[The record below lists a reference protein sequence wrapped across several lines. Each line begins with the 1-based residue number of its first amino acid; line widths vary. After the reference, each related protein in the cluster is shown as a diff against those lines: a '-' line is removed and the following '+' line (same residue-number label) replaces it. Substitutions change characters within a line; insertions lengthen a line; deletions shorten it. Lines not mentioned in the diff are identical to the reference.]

1 MKVHPS
7 CVNMTTTNFI
17 LLIFIVYINLI
28 LSNCKASTAST
39 ASTNHDIPNFV
50 SKTRIAQARCR
61 LQNCQ
66 KLASQEE
73 KRQQCWTWCG
83 KLQPQKKPSEA
94 AEATEAATKQQVE
107 EEVAINVSFSVRG
120 CGLIWNIESSLQ
132 QPPTSAASAASVI
145 YQVYSQ
151 DSREAW
157 HDEGQS
163 VQNWINFSPPTL
175 ARTKAIRLTIIEA
188 SEDDGLDGL
197 GKILVRNAYIPLSN
211 EKTQNCQDRAPRSQ
225 VEQGGLKKPPKV
237 HTTEEVRTSS
247 YPGLVAAV
255 TILAVIC
262 LILISFVFIKSKKN
276 TLSMIKNTKNI
287 FLSYLK
293 KPDLM
298 DERRL
303 NNEYSEYGSGLI
315 WNIES
320 NPQPPTSAASA
331 ASVRGEKGE
340 VIAEINAIGGL
351 PKTAFVSTSVIVS
364 STLKKDS
371 DVSFIEEE
379 SGSCHI
385 STPDFETFDIREF
398 DTIDRNINNRTFV
411 I

>member
-1 MKVHPS
+1 M
-7 CVNMTTTNFI
+7 
-17 LLIFIVYINLI
+17 
-28 LSNCKASTAST
+28 ASTAST

-94 AEATEAATKQQVE
+94 AEAATEAATKQQVE

-120 CGLIWNIESSLQ
+120 CGLIWNIESSP
-132 QPPTSAASAASVI
+132 QPPTSAASTASVI

-163 VQNWINFSPPTL
+163 VQNWINLSPPTL

-188 SEDDGLDGL
+188 SEDDADGL

-225 VEQGGLKKPPKV
+225 VEQGLKKPTKV
-237 HTTEEVRTSS
+237 HTTEEGTSS
-247 YPGLVAAV
+247 YPSLVAAV

-276 TLSMIKNTKNI
+276 TLSMIKNTKNV

-303 NNEYSEYGSGLI
+303 NNEYSEYGSVDGGF
-315 WNIES
+315 
-320 NPQPPTSAASA
+320 
-331 ASVRGEKGE
+331 VRGEGE
-340 VIAEINAIGGL
+340 VVAEINAIGGL

-364 STLKKDS
+364 STLKKEPN
-371 DVSFIEEE
+371 VSFIEEE
-379 SGSCHI
+379 RGGCHI

>member
-1 MKVHPS
+1 MAS
-7 CVNMTTTNFI
+7 MG
-17 LLIFIVYINLI
+17 
-28 LSNCKASTAST
+28 STAST

-107 EEVAINVSFSVRG
+107 GEVAINVSFSVRG
-120 CGLIWNIESSLQ
+120 CGLIWNIESSP
-132 QPPTSAASAASVI
+132 QPPTLAASAASVI

-163 VQNWINFSPPTL
+163 VQNWINLSPPTL

-188 SEDDGLDGL
+188 SEDDGDGL

-225 VEQGGLKKPPKV
+225 SEHGLKKPTKV
-237 HTTEEVRTSS
+237 HTTEEGTSS

-255 TILAVIC
+255 AILAVIC

-276 TLSMIKNTKNI
+276 TLSMIKSTKNV

-303 NNEYSEYGSGLI
+303 NNEYSEYGSGGGDGGGG
-315 WNIES
+315 
-320 NPQPPTSAASA
+320 
-331 ASVRGEKGE
+331 SVRGEGE
-340 VIAEINAIGGL
+340 AVAEINAIGGL

-379 SGSCHI
+379 RGGCHI

>member
-1 MKVHPS
+1 M
-7 CVNMTTTNFI
+7 
-17 LLIFIVYINLI
+17 
-28 LSNCKASTAST
+28 AST

-61 LQNCQ
+61 LQNCE

-83 KLQPQKKPSEA
+83 KLQPQKKPTEA
-94 AEATEAATKQQVE
+94 AEAKEAAAAGAAAAKQQVE

-120 CGLIWNIESSLQ
+120 CGLIWNIESSP

-163 VQNWINFSPPTL
+163 VQNWINLSPPTL
-175 ARTKAIRLTIIEA
+175 ARTIAIRLTIIEA
-188 SEDDGLDGL
+188 SEDGDGLDGL
-197 GKILVRNAYIPLSN
+197 GNILVRNAYIPLSN

-225 VEQGGLKKPPKV
+225 VEHGLKKPPKV
-237 HTTEEVRTSS
+237 LHTTKEGSPT

-255 TILAVIC
+255 AILAIIC

-276 TLSMIKNTKNI
+276 TLSMIKSTKNV

-293 KPDLM
+293 KPDMM

-303 NNEYSEYGSGLI
+303 NNEYSEYDSGGSVNG
-315 WNIES
+315 NGG
-320 NPQPPTSAASA
+320 
-331 ASVRGEKGE
+331 SVRGEGE
-340 VIAEINAIGGL
+340 MVAEMNEIRGL
-351 PKTAFVSTSVIVS
+351 PKTAFISTSVIVS

-379 SGSCHI
+379 RGGCHI

>member
-1 MKVHPS
+1 M
-7 CVNMTTTNFI
+7 
-17 LLIFIVYINLI
+17 
-28 LSNCKASTAST
+28 ASTAST
-39 ASTNHDIPNFV
+39 ALTNHDIPNFV

-94 AEATEAATKQQVE
+94 AEAKEAATKQQVE

-120 CGLIWNIESSLQ
+120 CGLIWNIESSP
-132 QPPTSAASAASVI
+132 QPPTSAASVI

-163 VQNWINFSPPTL
+163 VQNWINLSPPTL

-188 SEDDGLDGL
+188 SEDDGDGL
-197 GKILVRNAYIPLSN
+197 GKIVVRNAYIPLSN

-225 VEQGGLKKPPKV
+225 SEQGLKKPPKV
-237 HTTEEVRTSS
+237 HTTEEGTSS

-262 LILISFVFIKSKKN
+262 LILISFVFIKNKKN
-276 TLSMIKNTKNI
+276 TLSMIKSTKNV

-303 NNEYSEYGSGLI
+303 NNEYSEYGSVDGGF
-315 WNIES
+315 
-320 NPQPPTSAASA
+320 
-331 ASVRGEKGE
+331 VRGEGE
-340 VIAEINAIGGL
+340 VVAEINAIGGL

-364 STLKKDS
+364 NTLKKDS
-371 DVSFIEEE
+371 DASFIEEE
-379 SGSCHI
+379 GGVCHI

>member
-1 MKVHPS
+1 M
-7 CVNMTTTNFI
+7 
-17 LLIFIVYINLI
+17 
-28 LSNCKASTAST
+28 ASTAST
-39 ASTNHDIPNFV
+39 AITNHDIPNFV

-94 AEATEAATKQQVE
+94 ADATKAATKQQVE

-120 CGLIWNIESSLQ
+120 CGLIWNIESSP

-163 VQNWINFSPPTL
+163 VQNWINLSPPTL

-188 SEDDGLDGL
+188 SEDDGDGL
-197 GKILVRNAYIPLSN
+197 GKIVVRNAYIPLSN

-225 VEQGGLKKPPKV
+225 VEQGLKKPTKV
-237 HTTEEVRTSS
+237 HTTKEGTSS

-276 TLSMIKNTKNI
+276 TLSMIKSTKNV

-303 NNEYSEYGSGLI
+303 NNEYSEYGSVDGGF
-315 WNIES
+315 
-320 NPQPPTSAASA
+320 
-331 ASVRGEKGE
+331 VRGEG
-340 VIAEINAIGGL
+340 VVVAEINAIGGL

-371 DVSFIEEE
+371 DASFIEEE
-379 SGSCHI
+379 GRVCHI

>member
-1 MKVHPS
+1 M
-7 CVNMTTTNFI
+7 
-17 LLIFIVYINLI
+17 
-28 LSNCKASTAST
+28 ASTAST
-39 ASTNHDIPNFV
+39 AITNHDIPNFV

-120 CGLIWNIESSLQ
+120 CGLIWNIESSP

-157 HDEGQS
+157 HDEGQC
-163 VQNWINFSPPTL
+163 VQNWINLSPPTL

-188 SEDDGLDGL
+188 SEDDGDGDGL
-197 GKILVRNAYIPLSN
+197 GKIVVRNAYIPLSN

-225 VEQGGLKKPPKV
+225 SEQGLKKPPKV
-237 HTTEEVRTSS
+237 HTTEEGTSS

-262 LILISFVFIKSKKN
+262 LILISFVFLKNKKN
-276 TLSMIKNTKNI
+276 TLSMIKSTKNV

-303 NNEYSEYGSGLI
+303 NNEYSEYGSVGNVGGGI
-315 WNIES
+315 GGGF
-320 NPQPPTSAASA
+320 
-331 ASVRGEKGE
+331 VRGEGE
-340 VIAEINAIGGL
+340 VVAEINAIGGL

-364 STLKKDS
+364 STLRKDS
-371 DVSFIEEE
+371 DVSFTEEE
-379 SGSCHI
+379 GRVCHI

>member
-1 MKVHPS
+1 M
-7 CVNMTTTNFI
+7 
-17 LLIFIVYINLI
+17 
-28 LSNCKASTAST
+28 ASTAST

-120 CGLIWNIESSLQ
+120 CGLIWNIESSP

-163 VQNWINFSPPTL
+163 VQNWINLSPPTL

-188 SEDDGLDGL
+188 SEDDGDGL

-225 VEQGGLKKPPKV
+225 SEHGLKKPTKV
-237 HTTEEVRTSS
+237 HTTEEGTSS

-255 TILAVIC
+255 AILAVIC

-276 TLSMIKNTKNI
+276 TLSMIKNTKNV

-303 NNEYSEYGSGLI
+303 NNEYSEYGSNDGGFVRGD
-315 WNIES
+315 EFVVGGGF
-320 NPQPPTSAASA
+320 
-331 ASVRGEKGE
+331 VRGEGE
-340 VIAEINAIGGL
+340 VVAEINAIGGL
-351 PKTAFVSTSVIVS
+351 PKTAFLSTSVIVS

-379 SGSCHI
+379 RGVCHI